1 MFRLD
6 VGDKLAGELDA
17 FFIYLDTVV
26 YLVEVQIL
34 SQGDEASLL
43 TGEFHAHLCLLLAQF
58 GEADAC
64 VDGAT
69 SINHLLCLE
78 GEIIAEVGRF
88 QTLGVAEVAVGHQG
102 VSDVTEGEGCI
113 EVGQFLAFSRFD
125 TDAGSFY
132 ARFRGS

>member
-6 VGDKLAGELDA
+6 VGDELAGELDV
-17 FFIYLDTVV
+17 FFIYLDAVV

-34 SQGDEASLL
+34 PQGDEAGLL
-43 TGEFHAHLCLLLAQF
+43 TGEFHAHLSLLLAQF

-64 VDGAT
+64 VDGT
-69 SINHLLCLE
+69 TCINHLLSLE

-88 QTLGVAEVAVGHQG
+88 QTLSVAEVAVGHQG

-113 EVGQFLAFSRFD
+113 EVGQFLAFCRFD